1 MRGSKSRWHQIES
14 RSEVHRA
21 EVVDGAASGLKER
34 GDELAGGREGTE
46 VRLGEE
52 LEEDLVAKDVNE
64 GGEGEVVIGS
74 EVGVGDG
81 ENGKGGEVWEIH
93 DEGRG
98 KDEDGVE

>member
-1 MRGSKSRWHQIES
+1 M
-14 RSEVHRA
+14 
-21 EVVDGAASGLKER
+21 KER

-81 ENGKGGEVWEIH
+81 ENGKGGEV
-93 DEGRG
+93 
-98 KDEDGVE
+98 